1 MLAPLKQLLKQRS
14 AQPLSTSRRPSSL
27 LRPAADAEEEE
38 ENTRSIEGE
47 LGMYSTVYS
56 TESVC
61 VYTVCIIGKALFI
74 CSFKENSK
82 LRRPAPISM
91 NAFAFCE

>member
-38 ENTRSIEGE
+38 NTRSIEGE

-61 VYTVCIIGKALFI
+61 VYILCIIGKALFI

>member
-38 ENTRSIEGE
+38 NTRSIEGE
-47 LGMYSTVYS
+47 LGMYS